1 MSGWLSNVRTRVAG
15 RVQKGNDASF
25 FPMLLQSK
33 SESSEGEA
41 EYGNSMLLPAGGS
54 GDKKRFNHSLQ
65 VPPRASDMPD
75 TERVRMWSLC
85 CNSTSVSRNQ
95 FRNNSC
101 AAFHILFFPLVMPLV
116 ADRIPF
122 LAWSSLLS
130 DRIPETLR

>member
-54 GDKKRFNHSLQ
+54 GDRKDLTTVYK
-65 VPPRASDMPD
+65 
-75 TERVRMWSLC
+75 
-85 CNSTSVSRNQ
+85 
-95 FRNNSC
+95 
-101 AAFHILFFPLVMPLV
+101 FHQEHQTCQILKG
-116 ADRIPF
+116 
-122 LAWSSLLS
+122 
-130 DRIPETLR
+130 